1 MECVFPFH
9 LLLSIMQTQMHFQFQ
24 QMDIK
29 YNVSE
34 TIKKTKNLGKQA
46 VMHILFI

>member
-24 QMDIK
+24 QMGIK

-34 TIKKTKNLGKQA
+34 TIKKNQQQLRT
-46 VMHILFI
+46 